1 MARASRNVWSQR
13 VRRWK
18 ESGLP
23 ASEFAKKVGL
33 NENTLR
39 YWATQLRKEAPP
51 GVPQESGSRKTAGS
65 SMAFVEVGG
74 FGAAESAF
82 EIAFASGLVE
92 APVTSRVWPVSGRE
106 AGFHVLVDQSLVQP
120 SRLPPI
126 R

>member
-13 VRRWK
+13 VKRWK

-39 YWATQLRKEAPP
+39 YWATQLRKETPP
-51 GVPQESGSRKTAGS
+51 GVRQESGPRKAAGS
-65 SMAFVEVGG
+65 SMAFVEIAG

-82 EIAFASGLVE
+82 EIAFASGLTV
-92 APVTSRVWPVSGRE
+92 RVPPSFDADALER
-106 AGFHVLVDQSLVQP
+106 LLSLLEV
-120 SRLPPI
+120 R